1 MAVVYSDV
9 EEYDPLARDDY
20 GTADCS
26 ELTTHTVSNAF
37 FDGPVDE
44 AGEPVDGKEDKAEE
58 EEQLKTVDQK
68 EDRVKADEDLGDVKE
83 AEEGVKE
90 QEHVEPKVGDGEEE
104 EEEEEEEIPPTVKE
118 VTFINDVPIYKP
130 NHLLMDE
137 KNHYKCVVYERVG
150 FDDKVG
156 GTYLVTAHDKEMVLR
171 VEKIPG
177 RIIGQELEFLKKV
190 EADNKWPYFSQL
202 HSGWNAD
209 GYAFY
214 MLYYR
219 PGPSFRQIRD
229 FMNYRPLSHGSAA
242 RLMRDVFM
250 CIRYVHKYSMLLRCL
265 EPEMFHFDA
274 AGRNLFLSDLSTIR
288 ADPGKRDWS
297 IPVSW
302 AGGPHYAP
310 TNTGSVRARDEI
322 EAWLYFLIEMLVGQL
337 PWTGKPYDKIHQIKM
352 EAVQDAGLVK
362 GLPFVYTELYHHVMA
377 LPNTSHIPEKCYN
390 EIEEFCVRI
399 YEQVGGVTSHE
410 DNFDFERDPLET
422 ELPKFVM
429 ERSDKIPETIPEE

>member
-37 FDGPVDE
+37 FDGPDDD
-44 AGEPVDGKEDKAEE
+44 AGEPVDGKEDQAEE

-68 EDRVKADEDLGDVKE
+68 DRVKGDEDLGEVKE
-83 AEEGVKE
+83 AEQGVKE
-90 QEHVEPKVGDGEEE
+90 QEHVEPKEGDGEEE

-177 RIIGQELEFLKKV
+177 RIIGQELEFLKK
-190 EADNKWPYFSQL
+190 
-202 HSGWNAD
+202 
-209 GYAFY
+209 
-214 MLYYR
+214 
-219 PGPSFRQIRD
+219 
-229 FMNYRPLSHGSAA
+229 
-242 RLMRDVFM
+242 

-322 EAWLYFLIEMLVGQL
+322 EAWLYFFIEMLVGQL